1 MDLNS
6 DIEKILELNKRSSSF
21 GSEAFEKLERLQKKI
36 KNGDS
41 TGDKIR
47 DFVIVN
53 LGTISPDNEK
63 PYRETEARLKDGI
76 GNQILVVEQKEST
89 HGCPGILSP
98 RSIDPMFIG
107 IDTELRLGV
116 LTSGLELDIGEGKI
130 ILPTERHARKYGLEY
145 SGDKWEL
152 KEGPISLGG
161 GYRFMMNLGKEVQ
174 RRMTPMPNDFST
186 PFEYGLMLHLGE
198 EVEQYFSRNRSLLDN
213 KCILDTSYVDAL
225 NLLGLEIPERFK
237 KKYDENVY
245 QERVGIINKLEE
257 LVGRESKLNAEIKS
271 IHGRI
276 DKRPSLGGR
285 VLYSTGPDLLG
296 LSEDDARIVSTGPR
310 MKLKETKEEIQR
322 YLGQAIELVMH
333 KGDLRIKQKPGMEI
347 NVSDYIRG
355 MCKKYQIEL
364 PK

>member
-1 MDLNS
+1 MVLNS
-6 DIEKILELNKRSSSF
+6 DIKEILELNKRSSSAQ
-21 GSEAFEKLERLQKKI
+21 SVACEKLKGLQEKI
-36 KNGDS
+36 KSGDS

-53 LGTISPDNEK
+53 LGTLSPDNEK
-63 PYRETEARLKDGI
+63 PYRETEARLKDSVGS
-76 GNQILVVEQKEST
+76 QILVVEQKEST
-89 HGCPGILSP
+89 HGCPGILPP
-98 RSIDPMFIG
+98 RYIDPMFIG

-145 SGDKWEL
+145 SINKWEL
-152 KEGPISLGG
+152 KECPISLGL
-161 GYRFMMNLGKEVQ
+161 YEFMNLGKEIQ
-174 RRMTPMPNDFST
+174 KRMTPMPNDLFT
-186 PFEYGLMLHLGE
+186 PFEHGLMLHLGE
-198 EVEQYFSRNRSLLDN
+198 EVEQYFSRNRSLLDD

-237 KKYDENVY
+237 KKYDENVH
-245 QERVGIINKLEE
+245 QKRVGIINKLEE
-257 LVGRESKLNAEIKS
+257 LTGRESKLNTEIGL
-271 IHGRI
+271 IYGRI

-296 LSEDDARIVSTGPR
+296 LSEDDARVVSTGPR

-322 YLGQAIELVMH
+322 YLGEAIELGMH
-333 KGDLRIKQKPGMEI
+333 EGDLRIKQKPGMEI
-347 NVSDYIRG
+347 NVPNYICG
-355 MCKKYQIEL
+355 MCEKYQIEL

>member
-1 MDLNS
+1 MVLNS
-6 DIEKILELNKRSSSF
+6 DIKEILELNKRSSSAQ
-21 GSEAFEKLERLQKKI
+21 SVASEKLKRLQEKI
-36 KNGDS
+36 KSGDS

-53 LGTISPDNEK
+53 LGTLSPDNEK

-89 HGCPGILSP
+89 HGCPGILPP
-98 RSIDPMFIG
+98 RYIDPMFIG

-145 SGDKWEL
+145 SINKWEL
-152 KEGPISLGG
+152 KEGPISLGV
-161 GYRFMMNLGKEVQ
+161 YEFMNLGKDVQ
-174 RRMTPMPNDFST
+174 RRRMTPMPNDLST
-186 PFEYGLMLHLGE
+186 PFEHGLMLHLGE
-198 EVEQYFSRNRSLLDN
+198 EVEQYFSRNRNLLDN

-257 LVGRESKLNAEIKS
+257 LAGRESKLNAEIKS
-271 IHGRI
+271 IYGRI

-296 LSEDDARIVSTGPR
+296 LSEDDARVVSTGLR

-322 YLGQAIELVMH
+322 YLGQAIELEMH

-347 NVSDYIRG
+347 NVSNYICG
-355 MCKKYQIEL
+355 MCEKYQIEL

>member
-1 MDLNS
+1 MGLNS
-6 DIEKILELNKRSSSF
+6 DIKEILELNQRSSSSK
-21 GSEAFEKLERLQKKI
+21 SEAFEKLKGLQEKI
-36 KNGDS
+36 KSGDS

-53 LGTISPDNEK
+53 LGTLSPDNEK

-89 HGCPGILSP
+89 HGCRGFFPP

-145 SGDKWEL
+145 SINKWEL
-152 KEGPISLGG
+152 KEGPISLGPWV
-161 GYRFMMNLGKEVQ
+161 FMNLGKEVQ
-174 RRMTPMPNDFST
+174 KRMTPMPNDLST
-186 PFEYGLMLHLGE
+186 PFEHGLMLHLGE

-257 LVGRESKLNAEIKS
+257 LTGRESKLNAEIKS

-285 VLYSTGPDLLG
+285 VLYSTGPDLPG
-296 LSEDDARIVSTGPR
+296 LSEDDARVVSTGPR
-310 MKLKETKEEIQR
+310 MKLKETKEEIQG
-322 YLGQAIELVMH
+322 YLGEAIELGMH

-347 NVSDYIRG
+347 NVSDYICG
-355 MCKKYQIEL
+355 MCEKYQIEL

>member
-1 MDLNS
+1 MVLNS
-6 DIEKILELNKRSSSF
+6 DIKEILELNKRSSSAQ
-21 GSEAFEKLERLQKKI
+21 SVAFEKLKRLQEKI

-53 LGTISPDNEK
+53 LGTLSPDYEK
-63 PYRETEARLKDGI
+63 PYRETEARLKDGVS
-76 GNQILVVEQKEST
+76 NQILVVEQKEST
-89 HGCPGILSP
+89 HGCRGFFPP
-98 RSIDPMFIG
+98 RYIDPI

-130 ILPTERHARKYGLEY
+130 ILPTERHTRKYGLEY
-145 SGDKWEL
+145 SINKWEL
-152 KEGPISLGG
+152 KEGPISLGPWA
-161 GYRFMMNLGKEVQ
+161 FMNLGKEVQ
-174 RRMTPMPNDFST
+174 RRMTPMPNDLST
-186 PFEYGLMLHLGE
+186 PFEHGLMLHLGE
-198 EVEQYFSRNRSLLDN
+198 EVEQYFSRNKSLLDD

-257 LVGRESKLNAEIKS
+257 LAGRESKLNAEIES
-271 IHGRI
+271 IYGGI

-296 LSEDDARIVSTGPR
+296 LSEDDARVVSTGPR
-310 MKLKETKEEIQR
+310 RKLKETKEEIQR

-333 KGDLRIKQKPGMEI
+333 KGIQAIKQKPGIEI
-347 NVSDYIRG
+347 NISDYIRG